1 MKKWKVSKCLL
12 TDLGYAEPR
21 AFAELVWTDH
31 CQHEQASSHLNTVQL
46 EA

>member
-1 MKKWKVSKCLL
+1 MKKWNVSESLL

-31 CQHEQASSHLNTVQL
+31 CQHERANPHLNSVHL
-46 EA
+46 